1 MLRLIITILLV
12 GAFFILFFKP
22 KYNLKNKTSSNSETE
37 ASTTDG
43 FVEDTLRGPILFG
56 RDGIPPRYGDIGTFV
71 AYSTV
76 AEDHW
81 LSGFPQKG
89 VNNDMYEDTDTKLS
103 TRIRDLS
110 KWLGV
115 SEDNR
120 LHSFTHEKT

>member
-22 KYNLKNKTSSNSETE
+22 KYNLKNKTSSNSEE

-43 FVEDTLRGPILFG
+43 FVEDTQRGPILFG
-56 RDGIPPRYGDIGTFV
+56 RDGIPPRYGDIGSFV

-110 KWLGV
+110 K
-115 SEDNR
+115 
-120 LHSFTHEKT
+120 

>member
-1 MLRLIITILLV
+1 MLRIILTILLV

-22 KYNLKNKTSSNSETE
+22 NYNLKNKTDSMVQPMIGTE
-37 ASTTDG
+37 EVSTTDG
-43 FVEDTLRGPILFG
+43 FVEDTHRGPILFG

-76 AEDHW
+76 PETHW

-110 KWLGV
+110 I
-115 SEDNR
+115 S
-120 LHSFTHEKT
+120 

>member
-1 MLRLIITILLV
+1 MLRIILTILLV

-22 KYNLKNKTSSNSETE
+22 NYNLKNKTDLGSVAPDTGTEE

-43 FVEDTLRGPILFG
+43 FIEDTHRGPILFG

-76 AEDHW
+76 PETHW

-110 KWLGV
+110 I
-115 SEDNR
+115 S
-120 LHSFTHEKT
+120 

>member
-22 KYNLKNKTSSNSETE
+22 KYNLKNKTSSNSEAE

-43 FVEDTLRGPILFG
+43 FIEDTQRGPILFG
-56 RDGIPPRYGDIGTFV
+56 RDGIPPRYGDIGSFV

-110 KWLGV
+110 K
-115 SEDNR
+115 
-120 LHSFTHEKT
+120 

>member
-22 KYNLKNKTSSNSETE
+22 KYNLKNKTSSNSEE

-43 FVEDTLRGPILFG
+43 FVEDTQRGPILFG
-56 RDGIPPRYGDIGTFV
+56 RDGIPPRYGDIGSFV
-71 AYSTV
+71 AYSTA

-103 TRIRDLS
+103 TRIIELS